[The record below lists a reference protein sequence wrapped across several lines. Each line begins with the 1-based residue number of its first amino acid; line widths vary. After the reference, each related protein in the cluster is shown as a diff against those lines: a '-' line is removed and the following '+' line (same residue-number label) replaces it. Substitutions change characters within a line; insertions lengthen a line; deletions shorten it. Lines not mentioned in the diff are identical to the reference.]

1 MPVTVTVQRP
11 NLRDGDVIDAAQLAS
26 LTAINVSVDGAV
38 AQDEFAAYKTQ
49 AAANVTSSIAALVMV
64 PVGAIVPYAGIAVPT
79 NWWSC
84 EGQEVS
90 RISYPQIFAVV
101 GTRWGA
107 GDGSTTFNLPD
118 LRGRTLVGMDT
129 SSARVT
135 GATNVG
141 ITGGAQTVALTAA
154 QMPAHTHAV
163 DPAVA
168 TTISAGDHRHMVSD
182 KVVLQKAQTGY
193 PDEDI
198 YGNGYHQTPAYAFPA
213 DDPDRFTTT
222 APAHT
227 HTVDI
232 PSTTTTSVGSGQAH
246 ENMPPYGVIRWIIR
260 IR

>member
-107 GDGSTTFNLPD
+107 GDGATTFNLPD
-118 LRGRTLVGMDT
+118 LRGRT
-129 SSARVT
+129 
-135 GATNVG
+135 
-141 ITGGAQTVALTAA
+141 
-154 QMPAHTHAV
+154 
-163 DPAVA
+163 
-168 TTISAGDHRHMVSD
+168 
-182 KVVLQKAQTGY
+182 
-193 PDEDI
+193 
-198 YGNGYHQTPAYAFPA
+198 
-213 DDPDRFTTT
+213 
-222 APAHT
+222 
-227 HTVDI
+227 
-232 PSTTTTSVGSGQAH
+232 
-246 ENMPPYGVIRWIIR
+246 
-260 IR
+260 